1 MSRLVPTIKKVTI
14 CFFVFRAEQKQNY
27 GCYKKAEIDLL
38 SESLLCGVLSEKNF
52 SKIKR
57 MLVEKIEM
65 VDTVVDERWLQNLK
79 SAFLV
84 FYKEANKENV
94 FKKIDESLELLA
106 NLKEARFHCSDY
118 SRTQAE
124 ENQFLAALKDLIEL
138 LP

>member
-1 MSRLVPTIKKVTI
+1 
-14 CFFVFRAEQKQNY
+14 
-27 GCYKKAEIDLL
+27 
-38 SESLLCGVLSEKNF
+38 
-52 SKIKR
+52 